1 MNIGILG
8 TGFGAYHA
16 SILKKFPEIG
26 RVIVFGRNES
36 KLHKLQQELGVEI
49 TTSLDEVICDP
60 GLDIIDICLPSA
72 LHKQYTLD
80 ALQAGKHVFCETPVC
95 LSAEDAAAMKH
106 AEEQSGKS
114 VLVNQFIKFDPAYQ
128 YLYESAVQKKYGRL
142 LKVRL
147 LRETAPLW
155 GDLGLGTITTNLMI
169 HDLDFVSWLLGGTAP
184 SWVWGSQGGQEGQA
198 LVEAI
203 FNNPNV
209 SAEVIA
215 SSLMP
220 AAYPFTVGYE
230 AYFERAKLEFHE
242 KDDMQGGV
250 DIALY
255 EYSETGSQEIVLDK
269 VNPYEKSLQHALQC
283 FQDGSE
289 SFLSLEQAL
298 ISLHTALE
306 LKSRLAVPAS

>member
-16 SILKKFPEIG
+16 SILKKFPEIE
-26 RVIVFGRNES
+26 RVVVFGRNES

-49 TTSLDEVICDP
+49 TTSIDEVISDP

-95 LSAEDAAAMKH
+95 LSAEDAGAMKH

-128 YLYESAVQKKYGRL
+128 YLYESTAQEKYGKL

-184 SWVWGSQGGQEGQA
+184 SEVWGSQGGQEGQA

-203 FNNPNV
+203 FNKPNV
-209 SAEVIA
+209 SAQVIA

-242 KDDMQGGV
+242 KDDMHGGV

-255 EYSETGSQEIVLDK
+255 EYSETGRQEIVLDK
-269 VNPYEKSLQHALQC
+269 VNPYEKSLQHALQY
-283 FQDGSE
+283 FQDGTDSI
-289 SFLSLEQAL
+289 LSLEQAL
-298 ISLHTALE
+298 ISLNTALE
-306 LKSRLAVPAS
+306 LKNRLAVPAS